1 MAAFNYNNEP
11 AFWHLPI
18 DDDVSAG
25 AEVLCEIIQPSD
37 DRARSETLAMVTR
50 WFGVPLSEEDA
61 LELAM
66 SVSAWIA
73 EWNPGDSRLQ

>member
-1 MAAFNYNNEP
+1 MAPINHHNEP
-11 AFWHLPI
+11 AFWRLPI
-18 DDDVSAG
+18 DNDVSAG
-25 AEVLCEIIQPSD
+25 AEVLCEIVQPSD

>member
-1 MAAFNYNNEP
+1 MAAINHNNEP

-18 DDDVSAG
+18 DNDVSAED
-25 AEVLCEIIQPSD
+25 EVLGKIVQPSD
-37 DRARSETLAMVTR
+37 DLARAETLAMVTR

-66 SVSAWIA
+66 SESIA
-73 EWNPGDSRLQ
+73 EWFADQ